1 MKLIKTMLYF
11 IATVLATFLLASIVG
26 TQLVLAD
33 ILGFGLVVSSADRV
47 SATIHDIAGLFTML
61 PILISVTFLLAFTIA
76 ESGRRI
82 MSGKR
87 TYWYMAAGLTSMPAA
102 LTLIKTLMGGTV
114 FAAARTGFGMLLIA
128 LCGLIGGWLFARLV
142 NRGKPE

>member
-1 MKLIKTMLYF
+1 MKVIRTMLYF
-11 IATVLATFLLASIVG
+11 IIAVAATFLLVSIAG

-33 ILGFGLVVSSADRV
+33 ILSFGLAVSLSDRV
-47 SATIHDIAGLFTML
+47 SATINDIAGLATML
-61 PILISVTFLLAFTIA
+61 PILISVTFLLAFIIA

-82 MSGKR
+82 LTGKR
-87 TYWYMAAGLTSMPAA
+87 TYWYMAAGLTSLPAA

-114 FAAARTGFGMLLIA
+114 FAAARTGSGMLLFA

-142 NRGKPE
+142 NRGKTE

>member
-1 MKLIKTMLYF
+1 MKVIRTMLYF
-11 IATVLATFLLASIVG
+11 IIAVAATFLLVSIAG

-33 ILGFGLVVSSADRV
+33 ILSFGLAVSLSDRV
-47 SATIHDIAGLFTML
+47 SATIYDIAGLATML
-61 PILISVTFLLAFTIA
+61 PILISVTFLLAFIIA

-82 MSGKR
+82 LTGKR
-87 TYWYMAAGLTSMPAA
+87 TYWYMAAGLTSLPAA

-114 FAAARTGFGMLLIA
+114 FAAARTSFGMLLFA

-142 NRGKPE
+142 NRGKTE

>member
-1 MKLIKTMLYF
+1 MLYF
-11 IATVLATFLLASIVG
+11 IVAVLATFLLVSIVG

-47 SATIHDIAGLFTML
+47 SATIHDIAGLVTML

-87 TYWYMAAGLTSMPAA
+87 TYWYMAAGLTSLPAA

>member
-11 IATVLATFLLASIVG
+11 FVAVLATFLLASIVG

-33 ILGFGLVVSSADRV
+33 IQSFGLVVSLSDRV
-47 SATIHDIAGLFTML
+47 SATTHDIAGLATML
-61 PILISVTFLLAFTIA
+61 PILISVTFLLAFIIA

-82 MSGKR
+82 TSGKR
-87 TYWYMAAGLTSMPAA
+87 IYWYTAAGLTSLPAS

-114 FAAARTGFGMLLIA
+114 FAAARTGSGMLLIA
-128 LCGLIGGWLFARLV
+128 LCGLFGGWLFARLV
-142 NRGKPE
+142 NMGKPE

>member
-11 IATVLATFLLASIVG
+11 IVAVLATFLLASIVG

-33 ILGFGLVVSSADRV
+33 IQGFGLVVSSADRV
-47 SATIHDIAGLFTML
+47 AATIHDIAGLATML
-61 PILISVTFLLAFTIA
+61 PILISVTFLLAFIIA

-82 MSGKR
+82 MSGRR
-87 TYWYMAAGLTSMPAA
+87 TYWYMAAGLTSLPAA

-114 FAAARTGFGMLLIA
+114 FAAARTGSGMLLIA

>member
-11 IATVLATFLLASIVG
+11 VATVLATFLLTSIVG

>member
-1 MKLIKTMLYF
+1 MKVIRTMLYF
-11 IATVLATFLLASIVG
+11 INAVAATFLLVSIAG

-33 ILGFGLVVSSADRV
+33 ILSFGLAVSLSDRV
-47 SATIHDIAGLFTML
+47 SATIHDIAGLATML
-61 PILISVTFLLAFTIA
+61 PLLIGVTFLLAFIIA

-82 MSGKR
+82 LAGKR
-87 TYWYMAAGLTSMPAA
+87 TYWYMAAGLTSLPAA

-114 FAAARTGFGMLLIA
+114 FAAARTGFGMLLFA

-142 NRGKPE
+142 NRGGTE

>member
-11 IATVLATFLLASIVG
+11 IVAVLATFLLASIVG

-33 ILGFGLVVSSADRV
+33 IQGFGLVVSSADRV
-47 SATIHDIAGLFTML
+47 AATIHDIAGLATML
-61 PILISVTFLLAFTIA
+61 PILISVTFLLAFIIA

-82 MSGKR
+82 TSGKR
-87 TYWYMAAGLTSMPAA
+87 TFWYMAAGLTSLPAS

-114 FAAARTGFGMLLIA
+114 FAAARTGSGMLLIA

>member
-1 MKLIKTMLYF
+1 MKVIRTMLYF
-11 IATVLATFLLASIVG
+11 IVAVLATFLLASMVG

-33 ILGFGLVVSSADRV
+33 IWSFGLVVSLSDRV
-47 SATIHDIAGLFTML
+47 SATIHDIAGLATML
-61 PILISVTFLLAFTIA
+61 PLLISVTFLLAFIIA

-82 MSGKR
+82 LTGKR
-87 TYWYMAAGLTSMPAA
+87 TYWYMAAGLTSLPAA

-114 FAAARTGFGMLLIA
+114 FAAARTGSGMLLFA

-142 NRGKPE
+142 NRGKTE

>member
-1 MKLIKTMLYF
+1 MLYF
-11 IATVLATFLLASIVG
+11 IVAVLVTFLLVSIVG

-47 SATIHDIAGLFTML
+47 SATIHDIAGLATML
-61 PILISVTFLLAFTIA
+61 PILISVTFLLAFIIA

-87 TYWYMAAGLTSMPAA
+87 TYWYMAAGLTSLPAA

>member
-1 MKLIKTMLYF
+1 MKVIRTMLYF
-11 IATVLATFLLASIVG
+11 IVAVLATFLLASMLG

-33 ILGFGLVVSSADRV
+33 ILSFGLVVSLSDRV
-47 SATIHDIAGLFTML
+47 SATIHDIAGLATML
-61 PILISVTFLLAFTIA
+61 PLLISVTFLLAFIIA

-82 MSGKR
+82 LTGKR
-87 TYWYMAAGLTSMPAA
+87 TYWYMAAGLTSLPAA

-114 FAAARTGFGMLLIA
+114 FAAARTGSGMLLFA

-142 NRGKPE
+142 NRGKTE

>member
-1 MKLIKTMLYF
+1 MKLIKTVLYF
-11 IATVLATFLLASIVG
+11 VVVVLATFVLVSIVG

-33 ILGFGLVVSSADRV
+33 ILSFGLVVSLSDRV
-47 SATIHDIAGLFTML
+47 SATIHDIAGLATML
-61 PILISVTFLLAFTIA
+61 PILISVTFLLAFIFA

-87 TYWYMAAGLTSMPAA
+87 TYWYMAAGLTSLPAA

-114 FAAARTGFGMLLIA
+114 FAAARTGYGMLLIA
-128 LCGLIGGWLFARLV
+128 LCGLFGGWLFARLI
-142 NRGKPE
+142 NKGKPE

>member
-1 MKLIKTMLYF
+1 MLYF
-11 IATVLATFLLASIVG
+11 IVTVLATFLLASIVG

-47 SATIHDIAGLFTML
+47 SATIHDIAGLATML
-61 PILISVTFLLAFTIA
+61 PILISVTFLLAFIIA

-87 TYWYMAAGLTSMPAA
+87 TFWYMAAGLTSLPAA

-142 NRGKPE
+142 NGGKPE

>member
-1 MKLIKTMLYF
+1 MLYF
-11 IATVLATFLLASIVG
+11 VATVLATFLLTSIVG

-47 SATIHDIAGLFTML
+47 SATIHDIAGLVTML

-87 TYWYMAAGLTSMPAA
+87 TYWYMAAGLTSLPAA

>member
-11 IATVLATFLLASIVG
+11 IVAVLATFLLASMVG

-33 ILGFGLVVSSADRV
+33 ILSFGLVVSLSDRV
-47 SATIHDIAGLFTML
+47 SATIHDIAGLATML
-61 PILISVTFLLAFTIA
+61 PLLISVTFLLAFIIA

-82 MSGKR
+82 LTGKR
-87 TYWYMAAGLTSMPAA
+87 TYWYMAAGLTSLPAA

-114 FAAARTGFGMLLIA
+114 FAAARTGSGMLLFA

-142 NRGKPE
+142 NRGKAE

>member
-11 IATVLATFLLASIVG
+11 FVAVLATFLLASIVG

-33 ILGFGLVVSSADRV
+33 IQRFGLVVSLSDRV
-47 SATIHDIAGLFTML
+47 SATTHDIAGLVTML
-61 PILISVTFLLAFTIA
+61 PILISVTFLLAFIIA

-82 MSGKR
+82 TSGKR
-87 TYWYMAAGLTSMPAA
+87 IYWYTAAGLTSLPAS

-114 FAAARTGFGMLLIA
+114 FAAARTGSGMLLIA
-128 LCGLIGGWLFARLV
+128 LCGLFGGWLFARLV
-142 NRGKPE
+142 NMGKPE

>member
-11 IATVLATFLLASIVG
+11 VVAVLATFLLVSIVG

-33 ILGFGLVVSSADRV
+33 ILSFGLAVSLSDRV
-47 SATIHDIAGLFTML
+47 SATIHDIAGLATML
-61 PILISVTFLLAFTIA
+61 PILISVTFLLAFIIA

-87 TYWYMAAGLTSMPAA
+87 TYWYMAAGLTSLPAA

-128 LCGLIGGWLFARLV
+128 LCGLFGGWLFARLI
-142 NRGKPE
+142 NKGKPE

>member
-11 IATVLATFLLASIVG
+11 IVAVLATFLLASIVG

-33 ILGFGLVVSSADRV
+33 ILSFGLVVSLSDRV
-47 SATIHDIAGLFTML
+47 SATIHDIAGLATML
-61 PILISVTFLLAFTIA
+61 PILISVTFLLAFIIA

-82 MSGKR
+82 TSGKR
-87 TYWYMAAGLTSMPAA
+87 IYWYMAAGLTSLPAS

-114 FAAARTGFGMLLIA
+114 FAAARTGSGMLIIA
-128 LCGLIGGWLFARLV
+128 LCGLFGGWLFARLV
-142 NRGKPE
+142 NMGKPE

>member
-1 MKLIKTMLYF
+1 MLYF
-11 IATVLATFLLASIVG
+11 VAAVLATFLLASIVG

-33 ILGFGLVVSSADRV
+33 ILSFGLVVSSSDRV
-47 SATIHDIAGLFTML
+47 SATIHDIAGLATVL
-61 PILISVTFLLAFTIA
+61 PILISVAFLVAFIIA

-82 MSGKR
+82 LTGNR
-87 TYWYMAAGLTSMPAA
+87 TYWYMAAGLTSLPAA
-102 LTLIKTLMGGTV
+102 LILIKTLMGGTV

-128 LCGLIGGWLFARLV
+128 LCGLFGGWLFARLV

>member
-11 IATVLATFLLASIVG
+11 IVAVLATFLLASMLG

-33 ILGFGLVVSSADRV
+33 ILSFGLVVSLSDRV
-47 SATIHDIAGLFTML
+47 SATIHDIAGLATML
-61 PILISVTFLLAFTIA
+61 PLLISVTFLLAFIIA

-82 MSGKR
+82 LTGKR
-87 TYWYMAAGLTSMPAA
+87 TYWYMAAGLTSLPAA

-114 FAAARTGFGMLLIA
+114 FAAARTGSGMLLIA

-142 NRGKPE
+142 NRGGTE

>member
-1 MKLIKTMLYF
+1 MLYF

>member
-1 MKLIKTMLYF
+1 MLYF

-47 SATIHDIAGLFTML
+47 SATIHDIAGLATML
-61 PILISVTFLLAFTIA
+61 PILISVTFLLAFIIA

-82 MSGKR
+82 MSGKH
-87 TYWYMAAGLTSMPAA
+87 TYWYMAAGLTSLPAA

>member
-1 MKLIKTMLYF
+1 MLYF
-11 IATVLATFLLASIVG
+11 IVAVLATFLLASIVG

-33 ILGFGLVVSSADRV
+33 IVSFGLTVSLQGRV
-47 SATIHDIAGLFTML
+47 SATIHDIAGLATVL
-61 PILISVTFLLAFTIA
+61 PLLISVAFLLAFVIA

-82 MSGKR
+82 LTGKC
-87 TYWYMAAGLTSMPAA
+87 TYWYMAAGLTSLPAA

-114 FAAARTGFGMLLIA
+114 FAAARTDFGMLLFA
-128 LCGLIGGWLFARLV
+128 LCGLLGGWLFARLI